1 MITDIAHSRGPISI
15 VRIAGMGIQLK
26 RLEAINVVKDTTTR
40 STRTL
45 TSTSRANSM
54 SREGRLMTTCGDMNP
69 RLILYITCFTGSEEM
84 AV

>member
-1 MITDIAHSRGPISI
+1 MITDIAHSRGPTSI

-26 RLEAINVVKDTTTR
+26 RLEDINVVKDTTTR
-40 STRTL
+40 STRIL
-45 TSTSRANSM
+45 TSTSRANST
-54 SREGRLMTTCGDMNP
+54 SPEGRLMTTCGDMNS